1 MSAPASTFATVARQS
16 LADTRLRRN
25 LRTATTT
32 MRTRRT
38 AAAAELTD
46 WERLREAGRA
56 IKDRAL
62 LDLDTY
68 LAELERA
75 VTEAGGTVHWAR
87 DAAEANRIIIG
98 LVLATGETEVV
109 KVRSAVTREI
119 GLNAALARK
128 GVTAYETDLAELIVQ
143 LGGDGPAHLLLPS
156 IHRSR
161 AQVRE
166 LFRQELP
173 GVPADLTDDPEALVA
188 AARDYLRE
196 RLLGARVAISGVNF
210 MVAETGT
217 VVVVESQGNARM
229 CLTMPDTLISV
240 AGIEK
245 VLPSWADLEVFLQLL
260 PRSSAGERMSP
271 FVSTWTGVSPGDGP
285 REFHLVLLDNG
296 RSDVLK
302 DQVGRA
308 ALRCIRCSAC
318 LDVCPVYERTGGHAY
333 GSVHPGPIGAILTP
347 LLRGVESPV
356 EASLPYASTL
366 CGACG
371 DVCPVKID
379 IPEILV
385 HMRGQVIEARR
396 WRPVPTPEMLMMR
409 GLAWTMG
416 DRRRYESALQR
427 GTRWARLL
435 ARGGRIRRLPGLLGK
450 WTEARDLQAPPKE
463 SFRGWWR
470 YR

>member
-1 MSAPASTFATVARQS
+1 VSAPARTFATAARES

-25 LRTATTT
+25 LRVATTT
-32 MRTRRT
+32 MRARR
-38 AAAAELTD
+38 AAATAELTD
-46 WERLREAGRA
+46 WEGLREAGRA
-56 IKDRAL
+56 IKDRTL
-62 LDLDTY
+62 LDLDGH
-68 LAELERA
+68 LEELERA

-87 DAAEANRIIIG
+87 DAAAANEIITG
-98 LVLATGETEVV
+98 LVLATGETQVV
-109 KVRSAVTREI
+109 KARSAVTREI
-119 GLNAALARK
+119 GLNAALARA
-128 GVTAYETDLAELIVQ
+128 GVTAWETDLAELIVQ
-143 LGGDGPAHLLLPS
+143 LGGDRPAHLLFPS
-156 IHRSR
+156 MHLGR

-166 LFRQELP
+166 LFLRELP
-173 GVPADLTDDPEALVA
+173 GVPAELTDDPEVLVA

-196 RLLGARVAISGVNF
+196 RLLDGRVAISGVNF

-217 VVVVESQGNARM
+217 LVVVESQGNARM
-229 CLTMPDTLISV
+229 CLTLPDTLISV
-240 AGIEK
+240 AGIDK
-245 VLPSWADLEVFLQLL
+245 VVPGWADLEVFLQLL

-271 FVSTWTGVSPGDGP
+271 YVSTWTGVSPGDGP
-285 REFHLVLLDNG
+285 REFHLVLVDNG
-296 RSDVLK
+296 RTDALG
-302 DQVGRA
+302 DEVGRA
-308 ALRCIRCSAC
+308 ALRCIHCSAC

-333 GSVHPGPIGAILTP
+333 GSAYPGPIGAILTP
-347 LLRGVESPV
+347 QLRGVESPA

-385 HMRGQVIEARR
+385 HMRGEVVEARR

-409 GLAWTMG
+409 GVAWAMG

-427 GTRWARLL
+427 GTRWARLM

-450 WTEARDLQAPPKE
+450 WTAARDLQAPPKE

-470 YR
+470 HR